1 MLLNVCIIHLQPISE
16 IDADG
21 IVVTQNTVHQQILS
35 CQADDLAINDAIFV
49 LGDAFRRNLISTE
62 VYLKRVRN
70 CSRNQFYTRALLN
83 KCREISGVDIHWTTY
98 SFL

>member
-1 MLLNVCIIHLQPISE
+1 MFLNLCIIHLQPISE

-21 IVVTQNTVHQQILS
+21 IVVTHNTVHQQILS

-49 LGDAFRRNLISTE
+49 VGDALRRNVISTE

-70 CSRNQFYTRALLN
+70 CSRHQFYTRDLLH
-83 KCREISGVDIHWTTY
+83 KCREIAGVDIH
-98 SFL
+98 